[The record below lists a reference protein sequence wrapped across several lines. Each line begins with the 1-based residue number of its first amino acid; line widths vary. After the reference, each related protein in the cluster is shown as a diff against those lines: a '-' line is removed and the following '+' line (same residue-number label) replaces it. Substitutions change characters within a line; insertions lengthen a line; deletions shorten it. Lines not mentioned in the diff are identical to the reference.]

1 VAVKKWPPASAKS
14 LKKLCESWPDGYLK
28 PLTER
33 FVTKYT
39 RPQEIW
45 SKIKKGTGRNMARGK
60 RTDLPTAALV
70 MEMRETDGRSENE
83 ISKLTGV
90 PAGTVHNILS
100 RAHGWDQ
107 IAEGD
112 VFKRHRQE
120 QNKVLEQA
128 NRTLAK
134 KSLEMAESK
143 MDRASYSQLVFGAAI
158 MTDKARLLAGEPTE
172 IHASVN
178 YHAIFNLDK
187 LAAMLSQAL
196 IEKHN
201 AIDVTPSGDNKKQD

>member
-1 VAVKKWPPASAKS
+1 
-14 LKKLCESWPDGYLK
+14 L
-28 PLTER
+28 
-33 FVTKYT
+33 
-39 RPQEIW
+39 
-45 SKIKKGTGRNMARGK
+45 SKIKGEPEGNMAKGR

-70 MEMRETDGRSENE
+70 MEMKETEGRSENE

-100 RAHGWDQ
+100 RAHGWDE

-120 QNKVLEQA
+120 QNKALEQA

-134 KSLEMAESK
+134 KSLEKAEGK
-143 MDRASYSQLVFGAAI
+143 MDNASYAQLVFGAAI

-172 IHASVN
+172 IHVN
-178 YHAIFNLDK
+178 LNRTAVTSLDK
-187 LAAMLSQAL
+187 LAAMLSHSL
-196 IEKHN
+196 IDENTIDITPTRTTEKQTKH
-201 AIDVTPSGDNKKQD
+201 D